1 MKRNGGK
8 FKIYDLGFT
17 IYDFKWRMDGGE
29 GMIYKI
35 NQDKWKMYVV
45 KWMKKERKREV
56 EIFVCVFD
64 AHTIVGICLIMNI

>member
-1 MKRNGGK
+1 
-8 FKIYDLGFT
+8 
-17 IYDFKWRMDGGE
+17 MDGGE